1 MKVYCSVW
9 LSFMFQLVVRMYRLR
24 NNDQVF
30 FVVDNEL
37 KKIGF

>member
-1 MKVYCSVW
+1 MKVYCIVW